1 MRHMG
6 ILLSFCC
13 VLLLGQ
19 LSAANTAHAEDYPT
33 RPIKILVGF
42 PAGSGAD
49 IVTRYFAGKMQEAAG
64 ETVVVENKPGANGN
78 IAMGLATRAKPDGY
92 TVLFSS
98 NSTIVAGKL
107 LYKDLG
113 FDPQADIVPA
123 GLFSETTF
131 ALVVPPNS
139 PDATVDDLT
148 RRLKGSDRAKYGF
161 ANQVSQVAAEYYKSL
176 AGVAAVPVSYR
187 SGSDALNDL
196 ASGALDFVF
205 IDGTFGSGQVR
216 AGKVK
221 ALAVTTTKRH
231 PIFGDTPTMQEL
243 GWKDFDFSAWWGAYL
258 PAGTPPEIIERIGGW
273 MNKISASDETR
284 AFLERVAGRPLVSD
298 TSAARARIAA
308 ETVRWTAAVKA
319 AGIKPQ

>member
-1 MRHMG
+1 MNHIG
-6 ILLSFCC
+6 VLLSFCC
-13 VLLLGQ
+13 ALIVGQ
-19 LSAANTAHAEDYPT
+19 LSAQTTAYAEDYPT
-33 RPIKILVGF
+33 RPIRILVGF

-49 IVTRYFAGKMQEAAG
+49 IVARYFAGKMQEAAG
-64 ETVVVENKPGANGN
+64 QTVVVENKPGANGN
-78 IAMGLATRAKPDGY
+78 IAIGLAARAKPDGY

-98 NSTIVAGKL
+98 NSSIVAGKL

-113 FDPQADIVPA
+113 FDPQVNITPA

-139 PDATVDDLT
+139 PDASVEALT
-148 RRLKGSDRAKYGF
+148 RRLKGAERAKYGF

-187 SGSDALNDL
+187 SGADALNDL

-221 ALAVTTTKRH
+221 VLAVTTTKRH
-231 PIFGDTPTMQEL
+231 PIFADTPTMQEL

-258 PAGTPPEIIERIGGW
+258 PAGTSADIIKRIGGW
-273 MNKISASDETR
+273 MNGISATDETR
-284 AFLERVAGRPLVSD
+284 IFLARVAGRPLVSD
-298 TSAARARIAA
+298 IGGARARIAA

-319 AGIKPQ
+319 AGITPQ

>member
-1 MRHMG
+1 MNHIG
-6 ILLSFCC
+6 VLLGFCC
-13 VLLLGQ
+13 ALIVGQ
-19 LSAANTAHAEDYPT
+19 LSAQTIAHAEDYPT
-33 RPIKILVGF
+33 RPIRILVGF

-49 IVTRYFAGKMQEAAG
+49 IVARYFASKMQEAARQ
-64 ETVVVENKPGANGN
+64 TVVVENKPGANGN
-78 IAMGLATRAKPDGY
+78 IAIGLAARAKPDGY
-92 TVLFSS
+92 TILFSS

-113 FDPQADIVPA
+113 FDPQTDITPA

-131 ALVVPPNS
+131 ALVVPPDS
-139 PDATVDDLT
+139 PDASVEALT
-148 RRLKGSDRAKYGF
+148 HRLKGADRAKYGF
-161 ANQVSQVAAEYYKSL
+161 ANQVSQIAAEYYKSL

-221 ALAVTTTKRH
+221 VLAVTTRKRH
-231 PIFGDTPTMQEL
+231 PIFSDTPTMQEL

-258 PAGTPPEIIERIGGW
+258 PAGTSTDIIERIGGW
-273 MNKISASDETR
+273 INRISAADETR
-284 AFLERVAGRPLVSD
+284 IFLERVAGRPLVSD
-298 TSAARARIAA
+298 ISGARARIAA

-319 AGIKPQ
+319 AGITPQ

>member
-1 MRHMG
+1 MRHIK

-13 VLLLGQ
+13 ALLLEQMAVTG
-19 LSAANTAHAEDYPT
+19 AAYADDYPT
-33 RPIKILVGF
+33 RPIRILVGF

-49 IVTRYFAGKMQEAAG
+49 IVARYFAGKMQDVANQ
-64 ETVVVENKPGANGN
+64 TVVVENKPGANGN
-78 IAMGLATRAKPDGY
+78 IAIGLAARAKPDGY
-92 TVLFSS
+92 TILFSS

-113 FDPQADIVPA
+113 FDPQADITPA

-131 ALVVPPNS
+131 ALVVPANS
-139 PDATVDDLT
+139 PDTSVGDLT
-148 RRLKGSDRAKYGF
+148 HRLKGADRAKYGF

-187 SGSDALNDL
+187 SGPDAIGDL
-196 ASGALDFVF
+196 TSGALDFVF

-221 ALAVTTTKRH
+221 VLAVTTTKRH
-231 PIFGDTPTMQEL
+231 PIFGGTPTMQEL

-258 PAGTPPEIIERIGGW
+258 PAGTSSDIVERIGGW
-273 MNKISASDETR
+273 MNKISATEETR
-284 AFLERVAGRPLVSD
+284 IFLERVAGRPLVSD
-298 TSAARARIAA
+298 VKGAQARIAA
-308 ETVRWTAAVKA
+308 ETVRWTTAVKA
-319 AGIKPQ
+319 AGITPQ